1 MSRQKRCRRRLLL
14 LLLLLLTVG
23 NVVLLQLRIAPM
35 LRKIAENQVVNA
47 ASEAIFRAVT
57 RQLQTGSVDYSRIIG
72 LEKDASGKVSAL
84 TTDMEQIARLK
95 SEILTLLDEELAK
108 MNDEEISVPVGSLLF
123 PTFFAGRG
131 FSIPVRVLALNSTNA
146 DFYSQIQSLGINQS
160 VQQIRITFTVSL
172 SVSHAGRNSGYGR
185 DKRCAGGAD
194 DSPRRCAGELF
205 IPWLNERKYPW
216 KHKKRFLS
224 SQESSSTRGFYTT

>member
-57 RQLQTGSVDYSRIIG
+57 RQLQTGSVDYNRIIG

-108 MNDEEISVPVGSLLF
+108 MNEF
-123 PTFFAGRG
+123 PCRWEACCFR
-131 FSIPVRVLALNSTNA
+131 
-146 DFYSQIQSLGINQS
+146 
-160 VQQIRITFTVSL
+160 
-172 SVSHAGRNSGYGR
+172 
-185 DKRCAGGAD
+185 
-194 DSPRRCAGELF
+194 
-205 IPWLNERKYPW
+205 
-216 KHKKRFLS
+216 RFLPGAGFRFLCACLRSTARTLIFTARS
-224 SQESSSTRGFYTT
+224 SRSASTRAYSRSALPSPSAYRFSRRPEFRIRT

>member
-1 MSRQKRCRRRLLL
+1 MNRQKRRRRRLTLLFLL
-14 LLLLLLTVG
+14 LFLTG

-47 ASEAIFRAVT
+47 VSDAIFRAVT

-84 TTDMEQIARLK
+84 TTDMEQIATLK
-95 SEILTLLDEELAK
+95 SEVLTLLDEELAR

-160 VQQIRITFTVSL
+160 VQQIRMTFTVSL
-172 SVSHAGRNSGYGR
+172 S
-185 DKRCAGGAD
+185 
-194 DSPRRCAGELF
+194 
-205 IPWLNERKYPW
+205 
-216 KHKKRFLS
+216 FLTPVGIS
-224 SQESSSTRGFYTT
+224 DTDVTSDVLAAQTILLGDVPESYVYLG

>member
-1 MSRQKRCRRRLLL
+1 MNRQKRRRRRLTLLFLL
-14 LLLLLLTVG
+14 LFLTG

-47 ASEAIFRAVT
+47 VSDAIFRAVT

-84 TTDMEQIARLK
+84 TTDMEQIATLK
-95 SEILTLLDEELAK
+95 SEVLTLLDEELAR

-172 SVSHAGRNSGYGR
+172 S
-185 DKRCAGGAD
+185 
-194 DSPRRCAGELF
+194 
-205 IPWLNERKYPW
+205 
-216 KHKKRFLS
+216 FLTPVGIS
-224 SQESSSTRGFYTT
+224 DTDVTSDVLAAQTILLGDVPESYVYLG

>member
-14 LLLLLLTVG
+14 LLLLLFTVG

-172 SVSHAGRNSGYGR
+172 SFLTPAGIQDTDVTSDVLAAQTILLG
-185 DKRCAGGAD
+185 DV
-194 DSPRRCAGELF
+194 P
-205 IPWLNERKYPW
+205 
-216 KHKKRFLS
+216 
-224 SQESSSTRGFYTT
+224 ESYLYLG

>member
-72 LEKDASGKVSAL
+72 LEKDETGRIAAL
-84 TTDMEQIARLK
+84 TTDMQQV
-95 SEILTLLDEELAK
+95 AK
-108 MNDEEISVPVGSLLF
+108 LSVPLL
-123 PTFFAGRG
+123 AE
-131 FSIPVRVLALNSTNA
+131 AK
-146 DFYSQIQSLGINQS
+146 
-160 VQQIRITFTVSL
+160 
-172 SVSHAGRNSGYGR
+172 SGASWYEA
-185 DKRCAGGAD
+185 K
-194 DSPRRCAGELF
+194 
-205 IPWLNERKYPW
+205 
-216 KHKKRFLS
+216 
-224 SQESSSTRGFYTT
+224 

>member
-123 PTFFAGRG
+123 PTFF
-131 FSIPVRVLALNSTNA
+131 
-146 DFYSQIQSLGINQS
+146 
-160 VQQIRITFTVSL
+160 
-172 SVSHAGRNSGYGR
+172 
-185 DKRCAGGAD
+185 
-194 DSPRRCAGELF
+194 
-205 IPWLNERKYPW
+205 
-216 KHKKRFLS
+216 RFLCACLRSTARTPIFTARS
-224 SQESSSTRGFYTT
+224 SRSASTRAYSRSALPSPSAYRFSRRLEFRIRT

>member
-95 SEILTLLDEELAK
+95 SEILSLLDEELAK

-172 SVSHAGRNSGYGR
+172 SFFS
-185 DKRCAGGAD
+185 
-194 DSPRRCAGELF
+194 RRPEF
-205 IPWLNERKYPW
+205 RIR
-216 KHKKRFLS
+216 
-224 SQESSSTRGFYTT
+224 T

>member
-108 MNDEEISVPVGSLLF
+108 MND
-123 PTFFAGRG
+123 
-131 FSIPVRVLALNSTNA
+131 
-146 DFYSQIQSLGINQS
+146 
-160 VQQIRITFTVSL
+160 
-172 SVSHAGRNSGYGR
+172 
-185 DKRCAGGAD
+185 
-194 DSPRRCAGELF
+194 
-205 IPWLNERKYPW
+205 
-216 KHKKRFLS
+216 
-224 SQESSSTRGFYTT
+224 

>member
-84 TTDMEQIARLK
+84 TTDMEQIK

-172 SVSHAGRNSGYGR
+172 SFLTPAGIQDTDVTSDVLAAQTILLG
-185 DKRCAGGAD
+185 DV
-194 DSPRRCAGELF
+194 P
-205 IPWLNERKYPW
+205 
-216 KHKKRFLS
+216 
-224 SQESSSTRGFYTT
+224 ESYLYLG

>member
-72 LEKDASGKVSAL
+72 LEKDETGRIAAL
-84 TTDMEQIARLK
+84 TTDMQQVAKLK
-95 SEILTLLDEELAK
+95 SEVLAFLDEEISN
-108 MNDEEISVPVGSLLF
+108 MDDEALSVPVGSLLF

-172 SVSHAGRNSGYGR
+172 SFLTPAGIQDTDVTSDVLAAQTILLG
-185 DKRCAGGAD
+185 DV
-194 DSPRRCAGELF
+194 P
-205 IPWLNERKYPW
+205 
-216 KHKKRFLS
+216 
-224 SQESSSTRGFYTT
+224 ESYLYLG

>member
-84 TTDMEQIARLK
+84 TTDK
-95 SEILTLLDEELAK
+95 
-108 MNDEEISVPVGSLLF
+108 EISVPVGSLLF

-172 SVSHAGRNSGYGR
+172 SFLTPAGIQDTDVTSDVLAAQTILLG
-185 DKRCAGGAD
+185 DV
-194 DSPRRCAGELF
+194 P
-205 IPWLNERKYPW
+205 
-216 KHKKRFLS
+216 
-224 SQESSSTRGFYTT
+224 ESYLYLG